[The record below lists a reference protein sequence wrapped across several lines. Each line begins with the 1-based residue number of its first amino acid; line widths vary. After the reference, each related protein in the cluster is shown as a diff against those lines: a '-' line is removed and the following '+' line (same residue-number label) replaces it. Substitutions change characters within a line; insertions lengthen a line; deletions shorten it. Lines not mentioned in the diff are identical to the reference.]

1 MTRVLLVAAFLV
13 GTSTVA
19 SAGPYV
25 GLGIGP
31 SASIY
36 GTDPIGIDEGGRTLR
51 LLGGY
56 RFGPVSGELAIGGQT
71 LTFKDNIGGLFDT
84 REYSLAA
91 KYNHGLGYNFEVMAK
106 AGIARMSL
114 SHQQDSVY
122 DTAGTGLLL
131 GFGAEYRVAVGPIK
145 AGAIT
150 LDYSHHI
157 ATLSGDVYEF
167 EKASI
172 GVWMLGFTIG
182 F

>member
-1 MTRVLLVAAFLV
+1 MTRALLTVAILV
-13 GTSTVA
+13 GTTTVA
-19 SAGPYV
+19 AAGPYA
-25 GLGIGP
+25 GLSIGP

-36 GTDPIGIDEGGRTLR
+36 GTDPINIEEGGRSLR
-51 LLGGY
+51 LVGGY
-56 RFGPVSGELAIGGQT
+56 RFGPVSGEVAIGGQS
-71 LTFKDNIGGLFDT
+71 LAFKDNIQGLFDT
-84 REYSLAA
+84 REYALAA
-91 KYNHGLGYNFEVMAK
+91 KYNYGLGYNFEVMAK
-106 AGIARMSL
+106 VGVAHLSL
-114 SHQQDSVY
+114 THEQESTY
-122 DTAGTGLLL
+122 DTSGTGLLL

-157 ATLSGDVYEF
+157 ATLTGVAYEF